1 MQAFARWS
9 AVMRVHTG
17 SHCCEV
23 PSRANTID
31 CMLTAEDRAEI
42 EQVIAAY
49 GHIVDDNVWDRAH
62 LVFADDF
69 VFDFSEFGRPNL
81 NGVHELRAALQA
93 RKVYSHHSTNV
104 TIFEGENGTV
114 RVRSKFIGFPNEG
127 APISGDYRDEFVRT
141 AIGWRLQRRKSSV
154 RDPQFL

>member
-1 MQAFARWS
+1 
-9 AVMRVHTG
+9 
-17 SHCCEV
+17 
-23 PSRANTID
+23 
-31 CMLTAEDRAEI
+31 MLTAEDRAEI

-81 NGVHELRAALQA
+81 HGVDELRAALET
-93 RKVYSHHSTNV
+93 RRVYSHHSTNI
-104 TIFEGENGTV
+104 TLFEAEEGLV
-114 RVRSKFIGFPNEG
+114 RVRSKFIGFPNVG
-127 APISGDYRDEFVRT
+127 PPISGDYRDEFVRT
-141 AIGWRLQRRKSSV
+141 PRGWRLQRRRSSV

>member
-1 MQAFARWS
+1 
-9 AVMRVHTG
+9 
-17 SHCCEV
+17 
-23 PSRANTID
+23 
-31 CMLTAEDRAEI
+31 MLTAEDRAEI

-62 LVFADDF
+62 LVFTDDF

-81 NGVHELRAALQA
+81 HGVDALKTA
-93 RKVYSHHSTNV
+93 LEGRKVYSHHSTNI
-104 TIFEGENGTV
+104 TLFEAEDGLV

-127 APISGDYRDEFVRT
+127 PPISGDYRDEFVRT
-141 AIGWRLQRRKSSV
+141 ARGWRLRRRRSSV